1 MPESHMPEAPLPG
14 STMLEGKVALVS
26 GIGPGMGR
34 DVSLLL
40 ARHGADVVLGARRT
54 EKSEEVAAEVR
65 ALGRRAE
72 VVALDITDA
81 DACAAAVAPGRRR
94 ARRARHPRQ
103 QRLPGRQPQGAS
115 WTRRWR
121 SGG

>member
-1 MPESHMPEAPLPG
+1 MPESHMPEAPLPS

-34 DVSLLL
+34 DVALLL

-65 ALGRRAE
+65 EIGRKAE
-72 VVALDITDA
+72 VVQLDITDPG
-81 DACAAAVAPGRRR
+81 ACEAAVAR
-94 ARRARHPRQ
+94 ATDA
-103 QRLPGRQPQGAS
+103 LAGS
-115 WTRRWR
+115 T
-121 SGG
+121 SS